1 MACVE
6 WQEEKAKIKIKEQ
19 KLQKVEEKGFSFIFY
34 LKIVWVYD
42 NGNFYKEN
50 YVTATNWGTS
60 HERWHGHGNMGTGL
74 ISENSLAICCPAP
87 TQERKIQVLQQCISY
102 FV

>member
-6 WQEEKAKIKIKEQ
+6 WKDEMAKIKIKEQ
-19 KLQKVEEKGFSFIFY
+19 KLRKVEGKGFLFTFY

-50 YVTATNWGTS
+50 YVTATNWG
-60 HERWHGHGNMGTGL
+60 
-74 ISENSLAICCPAP
+74 
-87 TQERKIQVLQQCISY
+87 K
-102 FV
+102 